1 MTFFLVLLTGAG
13 IILVTSAIEDVSIAD
28 TVRGFVNGD
37 VVKKAS
43 GPNAPVPQGPNQVIN
58 TSPGTPGQTEKHP

>member
-13 IILVTSAIEDVSIAD
+13 IILMTSALEDVSIAD

-37 VVKKAS
+37 VVKKA
-43 GPNAPVPQGPNQVIN
+43 GPTPQGPNQVIN
-58 TSPGTPGQTEKHP
+58 TSPGTPGLTEKRP